1 MQGAS
6 FVECDVVLTKDC
18 QLICRHEPDLVATT
32 DAKTKFPDLVKNY
45 TIDSTLSG
53 RVSPESISLVLNVLS
68 TSTFR
73 YNQAGL

>member
-1 MQGAS
+1 MPDNLNAFCVQGAS

-32 DAKTKFPDLVKNY
+32 DAKTKFPELVRNY

-53 RVSPESISLVLNVLS
+53 RVSVKSSHQES
-68 TSTFR
+68 T
-73 YNQAGL
+73 